1 MSLEAWIFLV
11 GFRVIDL
18 GALIVWM
25 VWFYRQCDKDD
36 DESSGDDFRRSGD
49 QDDQPPVSPS
59 GGGGLDLPLPDAAPW
74 PTRRRDHG
82 DVAPVARPARR
93 QPAEP
98 SREPV
103 HIS

>member
-36 DESSGDDFRRSGD
+36 DEPGGDDFRRSGD
-49 QDDQPPVSPS
+49 QDVEPPVPPS
-59 GGGGLDLPLPDAAPW
+59 RGGGLDIPLPDAAPW

-82 DVAPVARPARR
+82 DVAPAARPARR

-98 SREPV
+98 QRTPAR
-103 HIS
+103 I